1 MAVIAATAEA
11 GMAVIAATAKAGMAV
26 IAATAWLSG
35 TSSVPIP

>member
-11 GMAVIAATAKAGMAV
+11 GMDVIAATAEAGMDV